1 MSASKPLSRV
11 NTTMWLH
18 ADPVS
23 PRVTITHTALVSFSL
38 LFELTELQNMSS
50 FKEFTLVAHIH
61 FQAAIKKS

>member
-1 MSASKPLSRV
+1 
-11 NTTMWLH
+11 MWLH

-23 PRVTITHTALVSFSL
+23 PRVAITHTALVSFSL